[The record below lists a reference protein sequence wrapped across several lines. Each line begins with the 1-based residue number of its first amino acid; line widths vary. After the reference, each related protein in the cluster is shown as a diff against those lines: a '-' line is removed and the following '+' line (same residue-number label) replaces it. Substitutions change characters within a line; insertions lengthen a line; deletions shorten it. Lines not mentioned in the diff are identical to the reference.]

1 MSDTKSR
8 EASITLLYVFFF
20 LWWWGL
26 VQKAVHITSNYKR
39 NPGLFFMYYHWH
51 IKNHKPV
58 LEDTKWQLQTTT
70 KKESGS
76 KMTQK
81 CHKSLHKTRGKE
93 EEEATLIM
101 RDNIS
106 SLDKPWIR

>member
-1 MSDTKSR
+1 
-8 EASITLLYVFFF
+8 
-20 LWWWGL
+20 
-26 VQKAVHITSNYKR
+26 
-39 NPGLFFMYYHWH
+39 MYYHWH
-51 IKNHKPV
+51 IKNRKPV

-101 RDNIS
+101 RGNIS